1 MCKQT
6 VISDT
11 DEGNGDADIAAPSA
25 GFRLFLLE
33 RQGLFIKK
41 EHWGFFFLKH
51 YLSAWMERVWVAET
65 RQMCEES

>member
-11 DEGNGDADIAAPSA
+11 DGGNGDADIAALSA

-33 RQGLFIKK
+33 RQGLFNKK
-41 EHWGFFFLKH
+41 EHWGFFL
-51 YLSAWMERVWVAET
+51 
-65 RQMCEES
+65 C